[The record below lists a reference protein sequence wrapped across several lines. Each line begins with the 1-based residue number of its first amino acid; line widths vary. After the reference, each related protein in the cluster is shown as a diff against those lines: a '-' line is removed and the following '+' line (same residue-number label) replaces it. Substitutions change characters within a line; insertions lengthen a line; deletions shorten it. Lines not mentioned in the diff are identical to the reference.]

1 VYRVFGCAVAVVLV
15 DSGDYVTYV
24 VGLEEC
30 CHLLV
35 QIFGSLVGSE
45 CFWMSS
51 QLNDQAAVRVDEV
64 VLVGKKLDVLG
75 AGIGAH
81 EDHEVFV
88 SAGGLCGYLAAE
100 VAVDVFPWDCCSVLL
115 GACSWAVAFPGLRG

>member
-1 VYRVFGCAVAVVLV
+1 
-15 DSGDYVTYV
+15 
-24 VGLEEC
+24 
-30 CHLLV
+30 
-35 QIFGSLVGSE
+35 
-45 CFWMSS
+45 MSS

-88 SAGGLCGYLAAE
+88 SAGGLRGYLAAE
-100 VAVDVFPWDCCSVLL
+100 VAVDIFPWNVGSLLLL
-115 GACSWAVAFPGLRG
+115 GWRRAIAFASFGGSIVA